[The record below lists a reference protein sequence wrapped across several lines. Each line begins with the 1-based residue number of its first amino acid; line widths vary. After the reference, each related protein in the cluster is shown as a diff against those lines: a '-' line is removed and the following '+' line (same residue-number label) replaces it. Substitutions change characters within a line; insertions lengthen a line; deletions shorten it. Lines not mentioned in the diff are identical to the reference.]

1 VKLRR
6 SDREVFGMGA
16 WMFALLA
23 LLLAFGALGVA
34 ASANSKSNDAKQ
46 TAASGGGG
54 GTKVTLSEFKLDP
67 SMISAAVDSS
77 ITVTN
82 GGTVAHNFAVKDT
95 DVRTKTL
102 DPGESATVSLKGLK
116 AGNYTAICEIP
127 GHADSGMKAM
137 LMIGG
142 ASGSSGSP
150 SSADAALTAADPTN
164 NTAMQQQIQGYVAQ
178 LKNGMNTK
186 GVGNQVLAPT
196 VLPDGTKQFELTAK
210 ITDWEVEPGKTVK
223 AWTYNGQVPGP
234 VIKVADGDKVA
245 VVVKNELPQST
256 SVHWHGIEV
265 PNAMDGVP
273 FITQDPITPG
283 KTFTYSFTAH
293 GPAVGMYHSHDYAL
307 GQVPNG
313 LAGAFIVGDEP
324 VPSGY
329 GPVSQELPMVLN
341 DAGVIG
347 FSLNGKSF
355 PATAPI
361 IANVGETVE
370 IHYINEGQQIH
381 PMHLHGVPQLVIA
394 KDGFPLPNP
403 YLADTVLV
411 APGERYT
418 VLVKPT
424 EAEKG
429 VWAYHCHI
437 LSHAEKDDGMMYGMV
452 TAFIVQ

>member
-1 VKLRR
+1 MKLRR

-34 ASANSKSNDAKQ
+34 AGANSKSDDAKE
-46 TAASGGGG
+46 AAATGGGG

-67 SMISAAVDSS
+67 SMISATVDGSLA
-77 ITVTN
+77 VTN
-82 GGTVAHNFAVKDT
+82 SGTVAHNFAVKDT
-95 DVRTKTL
+95 NVRTKML
-102 DPGESATVSLKGLK
+102 NPGESATVSLKGLK
-116 AGNYTAICEIP
+116 AGNYTAICEVP

-142 ASGSSGSP
+142 SGGGSGAAP
-150 SSADAALTAADPTN
+150 DANAALTAADPSN
-164 NTAMQQQIQGYVAQ
+164 NTAMEQQINDYVAQ
-178 LKNGMNTK
+178 LKGGMNTK
-186 GVGNQVLAPT
+186 GVGNQVLPPT
-196 VLPDGTKQFELTAK
+196 VLPDGTKQFALTAK
-210 ITDWEVEPGKTVK
+210 IVDWEVEPGKTVK

-234 VIKVADGDKVA
+234 VIKVNDGDKVA
-245 VVVKNELPQST
+245 IVVKNDLPQST

-273 FITQDPITPG
+273 YITGDPITPG
-283 KTFTYSFTAH
+283 KTFTYSFVAH

-307 GQVPNG
+307 NQVTNG
-313 LAGAFIVGDEP
+313 MAGLFLIGNEP
-324 VPSGY
+324 IPAGY
-329 GPVSQELPMVLN
+329 GPVSQEIPMVLN

-347 FSLNGKSF
+347 YSLNGKSF

-361 IANVGETVE
+361 VANVGETVE
-370 IHYINEGQQIH
+370 VHYVNEGQQIH

-418 VLVKPT
+418 VLMKPT
-424 EAEKG
+424 AAEKG

-437 LSHAEKDDGMMYGMV
+437 LSHAEKEDGMMYGMV

>member
-6 SDREVFGMGA
+6 NDREVFGMGA

-34 ASANSKSNDAKQ
+34 AGANSKSDDAKKV
-46 TAASGGGG
+46 AAAGGAG
-54 GTKVTLSEFKLDP
+54 GTKVTLSEFKIDP
-67 SMISAAVDSS
+67 SMISAEVDGS
-77 ITVTN
+77 IVVTN
-82 GGTVAHNFAVKDT
+82 GGTVAHNFAVQDT
-95 DVRTKTL
+95 DIRTKTL
-102 DPGESATVSLKGLK
+102 NPGDTETVSLQGLK
-116 AGNYTAICEIP
+116 AGDYTVLCEIP
-127 GHADSGMKAM
+127 GHADSGMKGM
-137 LMIGG
+137 LMIGSGGGSG
-142 ASGSSGSP
+142 A
-150 SSADAALTAADPTN
+150 ATDENAALTKADPTN
-164 NTAMQQQIQGYVAQ
+164 NTMMQQQIVDYTAQ
-178 LKNGMNTK
+178 LEDGMNTK
-186 GVGNQVLAPT
+186 GTGNEVLVPE
-196 VLPDGTKQFELTAK
+196 VLPDGTKQFKLTAK
-210 ITDWEVEPGKTVK
+210 IVDWEVEPGKTVK

-245 VVVKNELPQST
+245 IVVKNELPQST

-265 PNAMDGVP
+265 PNDMDGVP
-273 FITQDPITPG
+273 YITQDPITPG

-324 VPSGY
+324 VPANY
-329 GPVSQELPMVLN
+329 GPVTQELPMVLN
-341 DAGVIG
+341 DAGAIG

-361 IANVGETVE
+361 IVKAGETVE

-381 PMHLHGVPQLVIA
+381 PMHLHGVPQLVTA
-394 KDGFPLPNP
+394 KDGFALPNP

-437 LSHAEKDDGMMYGMV
+437 LSHAEKENGMMFGMV

>member
-1 VKLRR
+1 MKLRR

-34 ASANSKSNDAKQ
+34 AGANSKSNDAKE
-46 TAASGGGG
+46 AAATGGGG

-77 ITVTN
+77 LTVTN

-95 DVRTKTL
+95 NIRTKML
-102 DPGESATVSLKGLK
+102 NPGESATVSLKGLK
-116 AGNYTAICEIP
+116 AGNYTAICEVP

-142 ASGSSGSP
+142 SGGGSG
-150 SSADAALTAADPTN
+150 AATDANAALTAADPSN
-164 NTAMQQQIQGYVAQ
+164 NKAMEQQINDYVAQ

-186 GVGNQVLAPT
+186 GVGNQVLPPT
-196 VLPDGTKQFELTAK
+196 VLPDGTKQFDLTAK
-210 ITDWEVEPGKTVK
+210 IVDWEVEPGKTVK

-234 VIKVADGDKVA
+234 VIKVDDGDKVA
-245 VVVKNELPQST
+245 IVVKNDLPQST

-273 FITQDPITPG
+273 YITGDPITPG
-283 KTFTYSFTAH
+283 KTFTYSFVAH

-307 GQVPNG
+307 NQVTNG
-313 LAGAFIVGDEP
+313 MAGLFLIGNEP
-324 VPSGY
+324 IPAGY
-329 GPVSQELPMVLN
+329 GPVSQEIPMVLN

-347 FSLNGKSF
+347 YSLNGKSF

-361 IANVGETVE
+361 VANVGETVE
-370 IHYINEGQQIH
+370 VHYVNEGQQIH

-418 VLVKPT
+418 VLMKPT
-424 EAEKG
+424 AAEKG

-437 LSHAEKDDGMMYGMV
+437 LSHAEKEDGMMYGMV